1 MNHARSSCRAA
12 YTCSRKSSNSSSESK
27 TPPWGISSTDSTER
41 IPFHL
46 AISSS
51 VTEPRCGSWADPS
64 ALLTIAITSSQ
75 CSMHQYGIH
84 GAVWSHS
91 SQEPTVAANTIEHEQ
106 HLLEAVCPN
115 RQRYAP
121 IRRRKR
127 IQPET
132 TSQVKVRGAE
142 GNRTPDLCHAKAALY
157 QLSYSPVWACA
168 RPATSVVPRGL
179 GRGRVCRTAAV
190 DRRAAEL
197 AAVRCGGLAP
207 EV

>member
-1 MNHARSSCRAA
+1 
-12 YTCSRKSSNSSSESK
+12 
-27 TPPWGISSTDSTER
+27 
-41 IPFHL
+41 
-46 AISSS
+46 
-51 VTEPRCGSWADPS
+51 
-64 ALLTIAITSSQ
+64 TSSQ

-207 EV
+207 EVGFRLGLLVAFHHERNSARERREHHKLLHSEPLLGLPVVQSDATSRFHGLFKR